1 MTDQTTKWPGFK
13 YEPVMAVQQIL
24 AARQIRTARKN
35 IQQVLDTM
43 GLKYSDL
50 AERLRTLRRNPR
62 LNFLQKRNQF
72 QTILDIYSARITG
85 KTEAAVSETALVEDS
100 GSVVSEDSDLDG
112 NLEHVPFGSNPDGP
126 WKYAD
131 GGVSELEAPGSGD

>member
-50 AERLRTLRRNPR
+50 AERLRTLRRNSR

-72 QTILDIYSARITG
+72 QTILDTYSARITG
-85 KTEAAVSETALVEDS
+85 KTEAAATEATPVEDTTA
-100 GSVVSEDSDLDG
+100 VV
-112 NLEHVPFGSNPDGP
+112 VPDYVPEPGEPDRP
-126 WKYAD
+126 WD
-131 GGVSELEAPGSGD
+131 DPVPGVSGLETPGSGD